1 MMVMALN
8 MSIELHANYACKTT
22 EKLCSKIRC
31 NTDTTPWLKCIAAA
45 IEIREQISKYAI
57 HIFILNS
64 SHSNDITRNIIHLM
78 RNSNKS
84 RAHKIYHKI
93 IMPFQ

>member
-31 NTDTTPWLKCIAAA
+31 DTDTTPWLKCLAAA
-45 IEIREQISKYAI
+45 IEIREQISEICHSYF
-57 HIFILNS
+57 HIEFFTFKWYNEEYYSFDAEFKQIACS
-64 SHSNDITRNIIHLM
+64 
-78 RNSNKS
+78 
-84 RAHKIYHKI
+84 
-93 IMPFQ
+93 